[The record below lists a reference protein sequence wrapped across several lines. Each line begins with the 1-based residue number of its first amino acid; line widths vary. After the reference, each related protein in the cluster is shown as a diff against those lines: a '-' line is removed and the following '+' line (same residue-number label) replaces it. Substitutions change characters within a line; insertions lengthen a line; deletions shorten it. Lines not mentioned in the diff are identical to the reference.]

1 MLPID
6 NAYVIKDCICGW
18 YDLLG
23 YGKPFVDSKWNLN
36 DMRCYNNFERIK
48 KLKLY
53 FSVSLAAKVLGTK
66 LSFNDGFAST
76 MDVILT
82 SEANYNDVLLFLE
95 GIINDFIAINN
106 SDQLNGFPGVR
117 GIITFG
123 QRFSYDDYNT
133 SFDVSAERTFA
144 YSPTEFQMNTAFS
157 KAFIMEESGSRAN
170 LCGNSLFIDLEL
182 FNVLKEYAKVLGYQ
196 TPKVEKG
203 DTGLNISFFYKNGWF
218 ADISMDQTE
227 YPYGKSDKYNNRGI
241 ETTLF
246 RFISIRSIIDEYANE
261 AQRLQSYRYSLITDE
276 EE

>member
-6 NAYVIKDCICGW
+6 STYIIKDCICGW

-48 KLKLY
+48 KLKIY

-76 MDVILT
+76 IDVDFT
-82 SEANYNDVLLFLE
+82 SVTGYNDVLLFLE
-95 GIINDFIAINN
+95 GILNDFIAINHN
-106 SDQLNGFPGVR
+106 DQQNGFPGVR
-117 GIITFG
+117 GIISFG
-123 QRFSYDDYNT
+123 QRFSYDDYDT
-133 SFDVSAERTFA
+133 SFDVVANKTYA

-170 LCGNSLFIDLEL
+170 LCGNSLFIDLVL
-182 FNVLKEYAKVLGYQ
+182 FNMLTEYAKALGYQ
-196 TPKVEKG
+196 TPKVEKS
-203 DTGLNISFFYKNGWF
+203 DTRLIISFFNKNGWF
-218 ADISMDQTE
+218 ADIIMDQTE

-241 ETTLF
+241 ETTLY
-246 RFISIRSIIDEYANE
+246 RFISIRSIIDEYANK